1 LVTRAIEQ
9 ENKIKSRKKGGKKE
23 AKGTDSSQKKVG
35 DQDWGLC
42 FVLFVLWVPGVLL
55 VALFLEERDLF
66 LFLFVGVLVAC
77 WQREQR
83 MKG

>member
-1 LVTRAIEQ
+1 VGE
-9 ENKIKSRKKGGKKE
+9 KKE
-23 AKGTDSSQKKVG
+23 AKGTDFSQQKVG
-35 DQDWGLC
+35 NQDWGLC

-66 LFLFVGVLVAC
+66 LFLLFVGVLVVC